1 VSARIL
7 VGTAG
12 WSYADWRGRVY
23 PEPRP
28 KGFDELRFLAGYLDC
43 LEVNSTFYR
52 VPTRRTV
59 EEWLRRTAHLR
70 DFVFTAKVHQS
81 FTHGEGS
88 PGSRRA
94 ALGQPD
100 PGAAAGP
107 AEARAFLEALAP
119 LRAEGRLAALLL
131 QFPWSFRDGPE
142 SRRRLAR
149 LCERFSGERLVVEV
163 RHASFGT
170 PEAEA
175 FLAALGVGVADV
187 DMPASKT
194 NLPAR
199 GRALGPA
206 GYVRLHGRNA
216 AAWFDRTA
224 GRDRRYDYLYS
235 PDEVDDVVRR
245 VRAMAAAVPLLFVIT
260 NNHFRGQGPAN
271 SFMLKARFAGRPV
284 PVPPDLLRA
293 FPGLAADA
301 APAPPG
307 AQGTL
312 FG

>member
-1 VSARIL
+1 LSGKVL

-12 WSYADWRGRVY
+12 WSYADWKGRVY
-23 PEPRP
+23 PDPRP
-28 KGFDELRFLAGYLDC
+28 RGFDELRFLAGYLDC
-43 LEVNSTFYR
+43 LEINSTFYR

-59 EEWLRRTAHLR
+59 EEWLRRTAPLR
-70 DFVFTAKVHQS
+70 EFVFTAKVHQS
-81 FTHGEGS
+81 FTHEED
-88 PGSRRA
+88 A
-94 ALGQPD
+94 AT
-100 PGAAAGP
+100 GP

-149 LCERFSGERLVVEV
+149 LCERFHGERLVVEV

-175 FLAALGVGVADV
+175 FLAALGAGVADV

-194 NLPAR
+194 NLPPR
-199 GRALGPA
+199 SRALGNV

-216 AAWFDRTA
+216 GAWFDRSA

-235 PDEVDDVVRR
+235 PAEIDEVVRR
-245 VRAMAAAVPLLFVIT
+245 VRAMAAALPLVFVVT

-271 SFMLKARFAGRPV
+271 SFMLRSRLLGHPV

-293 FPGLAADA
+293 FPSLAADA
-301 APAPPG
+301 TPEPPG
-307 AQGTL
+307 SQGSL
-312 FG
+312 FR

>member
-1 VSARIL
+1 MDPVSGRVL

-28 KGFDELRFLAGYLDC
+28 RGFDELRFLAGYMDC

-70 DFVFTAKVHQS
+70 EFAFTAKVHQS
-81 FTHGEGS
+81 FTHE
-88 PGSRRA
+88 
-94 ALGQPD
+94 D
-100 PGAAAGP
+100 PPAAGP
-107 AEARAFLEALAP
+107 AEVRAFLDALAP
-119 LRAEGRLAALLL
+119 LRGEGRLAALLL

-142 SRRRLAR
+142 SRRRLGR
-149 LCERFSGERLVVEV
+149 LCELFAPERLVVEV

-170 PEAEA
+170 PDAEA
-175 FLAALGVGVADV
+175 FLGALGAGIADV
-187 DMPASKT
+187 DMPAAPS
-194 NLPAR
+194 NLPPR
-199 GRALGPA
+199 GRAIGPV
-206 GYVRLHGRNA
+206 GYVRLHGRNS
-216 AAWFDRTA
+216 AAWFDRAA
-224 GRDRRYDYLYS
+224 GRDRRYDYMYS
-235 PDEVDDVVRR
+235 AAEIDSVVRR
-245 VRAMAAAVPLLFVIT
+245 IRAAAETVPLLFVIT

-271 SFMLKARFAGRPV
+271 SLMLKARLLGRPV

-293 FPGLAADA
+293 YPMLAPDA
-301 APAPPG
+301 APEPPG

-312 FG
+312 F

>member
-1 VSARIL
+1 VSARVL

-23 PEPRP
+23 PDPRP
-28 KGFDELRFLAGYLDC
+28 RGFDELRFLAGYLDC

-59 EEWLRRTAHLR
+59 EEWVRRTAHLR

-81 FTHGEGS
+81 FTHE
-88 PGSRRA
+88 
-94 ALGQPD
+94 D
-100 PGAAAGP
+100 PGAAGP
-107 AEARAFLEALAP
+107 AEVRAFLEALAP
-119 LRAEGRLAALLL
+119 LRAAGRLAALLL

-149 LCERFSGERLVVEV
+149 LCEHFSGERLVVEV

-170 PEAEA
+170 PDAEA
-175 FLAALGVGVADV
+175 FLAALGAGVADV

-194 NLPAR
+194 HLPPR
-199 GRALGPA
+199 GRALGSV

-216 AAWFDRTA
+216 AAWFDPGA

-235 PDEVDDVVRR
+235 EKEIDDVVRR
-245 VRAMAAAVPLLFVIT
+245 VKAAAAAVPMLFVVT

-271 SFMLKARFAGRPV
+271 SFMLKARLLGRPV

-293 FPGLAADA
+293 YPSLAPDA

-307 AQGTL
+307 AQGNL
-312 FG
+312 F

>member
-1 VSARIL
+1 MSGRIL

-12 WSYADWRGRVY
+12 WSYADWAGRVY

-28 KGFDELRFLAGYLDC
+28 RGFDELRFLARYLDF

-52 VPTRRTV
+52 VPTRRTA
-59 EEWLRRTAHLR
+59 EEWVRRTAHLR

-81 FTHGEGS
+81 FTHGEDGE
-88 PGSRRA
+88 
-94 ALGQPD
+94 
-100 PGAAAGP
+100 AGP

-119 LRAEGRLAALLL
+119 LREAGRLAALLL
-131 QFPWSFRDGPE
+131 QFPWSFRDGPAA
-142 SRRRLAR
+142 RRRMAL
-149 LCERFSGERLVVEV
+149 LCERFSGERLVIEV

-175 FLAALGVGVADV
+175 YLAALGAGVADV
-187 DMPASKT
+187 DMPAAKS
-194 NLPAR
+194 NLPPR
-199 GRALGPA
+199 SRTLGET

-216 AAWFDRTA
+216 AAWFDREA
-224 GRDRRYDYLYS
+224 GRDRRYDYMYS
-235 PDEVDDVVRR
+235 AAEVDEVVRR
-245 VRAMAAAVPLLFVIT
+245 ARAAAEQAPLTFVVT

-271 SFMLKARFAGRPV
+271 SFMLMARLLGRPV

-293 FPGLAADA
+293 YPSLAADA
-301 APAPPG
+301 LPEPPAPG
-307 AQGTL
+307 TQGTL